1 MADNQEPIVVKRVKK
16 VVGGH
21 GGGVWKI
28 AYADFVTAMMAF
40 FLLMW
45 VLGSTTSGDLAGIS
59 AYFQNP
65 LRLTLEG
72 GQGSGDTNS
81 IIKGGGPQI
90 FRTDGVEAR
99 ADADTE
105 QRRVSEAVEFDERAR
120 KNVRKMLDAK
130 EGIEQE
136 IKSDPELAKIKNQ
149 VFMDIN
155 ASGLRIQ
162 IVDEKNRAMFGVG
175 GADMAGFASRLLR
188 AIGGVLK
195 DMPNGVRI
203 EGHTDSLKYSNGQA
217 GYSNWELSTDRANA
231 ARRELIAGGL
241 PEQRVSQVVG
251 FADTIRLNP
260 DNPNDPLNRR
270 ISITVL
276 DQDTGATKGGLDR
289 RNAPPGPGQNQPA
302 ATAPQGSVAV
312 PAGEPTAS
320 GRVPI
325 LVLPSRPSLGPSSGP
340 PSGSGNR

>member
-1 MADNQEPIVVKRVKK
+1 
-16 VVGGH
+16 
-21 GGGVWKI
+21 
-28 AYADFVTAMMAF
+28 
-40 FLLMW
+40 
-45 VLGSTTSGDLAGIS
+45 
-59 AYFQNP
+59 
-65 LRLTLEG
+65 
-72 GQGSGDTNS
+72 
-81 IIKGGGPQI
+81 
-90 FRTDGVEAR
+90 
-99 ADADTE
+99 
-105 QRRVSEAVEFDERAR
+105 
-120 KNVRKMLDAK
+120 
-130 EGIEQE
+130 
-136 IKSDPELAKIKNQ
+136 
-149 VFMDIN
+149 MDIN

-203 EGHTDSLKYSNGQA
+203 EGHTDSLRYNNGLA

-276 DQDTGATKGGLDR
+276 DQNTGATKGGLDR
-289 RNAPPGPGQNQPA
+289 NNAPAGPGQSQAAPA
-302 ATAPQGSVAV
+302 PAAPQGSVAV
-312 PAGEPTAS
+312 PAGQPSAS
-320 GRVPI
+320 GRTPM
-325 LVLPSRPSLGPSSGP
+325 LVLPSRPSLGPSAPP